1 MSESDSAHNRKHKFY
16 IILRKTEGILFNEL
30 FYFKLSASKQPTVM
44 ALEIA
49 LQWYYHLVQY
59 HPL

>member
-1 MSESDSAHNRKHKFY
+1 M
-16 IILRKTEGILFNEL
+16 LRKTESILFDEL

-49 LQWYYHLVQY
+49 LQW
-59 HPL
+59 